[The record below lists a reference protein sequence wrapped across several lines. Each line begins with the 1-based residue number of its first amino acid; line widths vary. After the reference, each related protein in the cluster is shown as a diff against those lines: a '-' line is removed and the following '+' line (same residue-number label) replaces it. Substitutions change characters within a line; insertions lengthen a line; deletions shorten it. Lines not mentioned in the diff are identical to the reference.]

1 MILGLIP
8 ARSGSKRI
16 KNKNIYE
23 LNGKPLIQYTIE
35 AAKNSKLLDDVIVS
49 TDSKRI
55 AEIAN
60 NFNINVPFLRPKKL
74 SGDKI
79 EMIEVIKHVVKK
91 KKFKKINLIMLLQPT
106 SPLRTNIDIDKS
118 IKLFSLKRADTLV
131 SVTNKKNIKNKKKIM
146 IEKNGYLSFFNDK
159 IDFYSRNKNHII
171 RNGPAILITKKSL
184 ILKDKIYGKKIIPYK
199 MKKNVSVDIN
209 QSSDLRILKKYL
221 KKK

>member
-91 KKFKKINLIMLLQPT
+91 KN
-106 SPLRTNIDIDKS
+106 
-118 IKLFSLKRADTLV
+118 
-131 SVTNKKNIKNKKKIM
+131 
-146 IEKNGYLSFFNDK
+146 
-159 IDFYSRNKNHII
+159 
-171 RNGPAILITKKSL
+171 
-184 ILKDKIYGKKIIPYK
+184 
-199 MKKNVSVDIN
+199 
-209 QSSDLRILKKYL
+209 LKKL
-221 KKK
+221 I

>member
-60 NFNINVPFLRPKKL
+60 NFNINAMLLRPHWKND
-74 SGDKI
+74 SKI
-79 EMIEVIKHVVKK
+79 ESFNSWNLFLEDFSMPENSIVI
-91 KKFKKINLIMLLQPT
+91 
-106 SPLRTNIDIDKS
+106 
-118 IKLFSLKRADTLV
+118 
-131 SVTNKKNIKNKKKIM
+131 
-146 IEKNGYLSFFNDK
+146 
-159 IDFYSRNKNHII
+159 
-171 RNGPAILITKKSL
+171 
-184 ILKDKIYGKKIIPYK
+184 
-199 MKKNVSVDIN
+199 
-209 QSSDLRILKKYL
+209 
-221 KKK
+221 

>member
-146 IEKNGYLSFFNDK
+146 IEKNGYLSFLM
-159 IDFYSRNKNHII
+159 I
-171 RNGPAILITKKSL
+171 RSIFIVE
-184 ILKDKIYGKKIIPYK
+184 IKII
-199 MKKNVSVDIN
+199 
-209 QSSDLRILKKYL
+209 
-221 KKK
+221 

>member
-1 MILGLIP
+1 MFT
-8 ARSGSKRI
+8 SKYKFSTI
-16 KNKNIYE
+16 K
-23 LNGKPLIQYTIE
+23 
-35 AAKNSKLLDDVIVS
+35 
-49 TDSKRI
+49 
-55 AEIAN
+55 
-60 NFNINVPFLRPKKL
+60 
-74 SGDKI
+74 
-79 EMIEVIKHVVKK
+79 
-91 KKFKKINLIMLLQPT
+91 
-106 SPLRTNIDIDKS
+106 TNIDIDKS

-159 IDFYSRNKNHII
+159 IDFYSRNKNHLI

>member
-60 NFNINVPFLRPKKL
+60 NFNINDPFLRPKKL

-131 SVTNKKNIKNKKKIM
+131 SVTNKKNI
-146 IEKNGYLSFFNDK
+146 
-159 IDFYSRNKNHII
+159 R
-171 RNGPAILITKKSL
+171 RLIYG
-184 ILKDKIYGKKIIPYK
+184 KIYGSGK
-199 MKKNVSVDIN
+199 
-209 QSSDLRILKKYL
+209 
-221 KKK
+221 

>member
-131 SVTNKKNIKNKKKIM
+131 SVTNKKYKK
-146 IEKNGYLSFFNDK
+146 
-159 IDFYSRNKNHII
+159 
-171 RNGPAILITKKSL
+171 
-184 ILKDKIYGKKIIPYK
+184 
-199 MKKNVSVDIN
+199 
-209 QSSDLRILKKYL
+209 
-221 KKK
+221 

>member
-131 SVTNKKNIKNKKKIM
+131 SVTNKKNIKNKKK
-146 IEKNGYLSFFNDK
+146 
-159 IDFYSRNKNHII
+159 
-171 RNGPAILITKKSL
+171 
-184 ILKDKIYGKKIIPYK
+184 
-199 MKKNVSVDIN
+199 
-209 QSSDLRILKKYL
+209 
-221 KKK
+221 